1 MTMDDRTLVDLIRS
15 ILASLESLKAADD
28 ATAKA
33 VGDLA
38 DTVRVNLNTIFER
51 INSMQNVINDQE
63 QRIKEL
69 ELYVSEFGDNNA

>member
-1 MTMDDRTLVDLIRS
+1 MTMDDKTLVDLIRS

-38 DTVRVNLNTIFER
+38 DTVGVNLKAIFER
-51 INSMQNVINDQE
+51 INSMQSVINEQE

-69 ELYVSEFGDNNA
+69 ELCVGDFGDNDG

>member
-1 MTMDDRTLVDLIRS
+1 MDDRTLVDLIRS